1 MSSIE
6 YRVGDLL
13 EYEGKYICQ
22 GVNSLGVMGAGLAL
36 QIRNKYPKVYEVYK
50 RKHSEGLLKLSYVFG
65 VDCGRHTIINIVTQK
80 EIGKWKKP
88 FNNTAFI
95 LAMNMLDQKLKG
107 PVAFP
112 MIGAGLGGGNWS
124 EISKI
129 IESCKNIQ
137 PIVYNFNDE
146 IPFL

>member
-36 QIRNKYPKVYEVYK
+36 QIRNKYPKVYKVYK
-50 RKHSEGLLKLSYVFG
+50 RKHSEGEPKLGRVFG
-65 VDCGRHTIINIVTQK
+65 VDCGEHTIINIVTQK
-80 EIGKWKKP
+80 EIGRWKKP
-88 FNNTAFI
+88 FNYTAFTLGLNQVDVSI
-95 LAMNMLDQKLKG
+95 KG

-112 MIGAGLGGGNWS
+112 MIGAGLAGGDWV

-129 IESCKNIQ
+129 LKTCRNIQ